1 MENQK
6 IADILESTAK
16 LLELHGDNPFKIK
29 SYLNAVNKIERQE
42 EKLEGKSKEELEKMD
57 GIGKSLSQK
66 IFQLMQEQTFP
77 ELDELISKTPIGVM
91 EMMKIKGIGPKK
103 VAALWKELEIES
115 PGELLY
121 ACNENRLVT
130 LKGFGQK
137 TQEAIK
143 KSIEFSISQK
153 GLFHYALAELNAS
166 IFTESLKKINPSID
180 MLLVGE
186 VRRKCEIVS
195 SIQLIAKSED
205 HEKINKAFEKLPSLL
220 FSIENSSSIQINLIA
235 STGIPISIQFFPAAE
250 LIYQQWKATAN
261 EEHLAQCV
269 ALKSFDENQLKKCTS
284 ELEIYQAF
292 GLPYIE
298 PELRE
303 GRSEIK
309 RALDGNLPDAL
320 VELKDLKGI
329 LHNHSTYS
337 DGKNTLKEMALA
349 CKNSGYEYL
358 GICDHSKSAFYAGG
372 LSIERVA
379 EQQEEIKK
387 LNVELAPFIIFS
399 GIESDILNDGS
410 LDYPEEILKS
420 FDFIV
425 ASVHSGLR
433 MDIERAT
440 QRIITAVQNP
450 YTTILGHPTG
460 RLLLSRAA
468 YPIDH
473 EKVIDACAKYGVVIE
488 LNAHPYRLDLDWR
501 WIEYAINKGVKISI
515 NPDAHSTEGYKDMY
529 YGVCVGRKGYL
540 TAKETFNAQNREDI
554 NKYFQDRKNAIASN
568 R

>member
-1 MENQK
+1 MDNQK
-6 IADILESTAK
+6 IANILESTAK

-42 EKLEGKSKEELEKMD
+42 EKLEGKSKEELEKID

-103 VAALWKELEIES
+103 VASLWKELEIES

-121 ACNENRLVT
+121 ACNENRLVA

-153 GLFHYALAELNAS
+153 GLFHYALAELNAT
-166 IFTESLKKINPSID
+166 IFMEFLKKINPSIE

-195 SIQLIAKSED
+195 NIHFISSAENQ
-205 HEKINKAFEKLPSLL
+205 EKIQDAFSKMPAEL
-220 FSIENSSSIQINLIA
+220 FSMEKTTSNQINVNSA
-235 STGIPISIQFFPAAE
+235 AGIPITIQFFPANE
-250 LIYQQWKATAN
+250 IIYHQWKETGI
-261 EEHLAQCV
+261 ESHVSQC
-269 ALKSFDENQLKKCTS
+269 FELKKMDEMELKKYTS
-284 ELEIYQAF
+284 ELDIYQAF
-292 GLPYIE
+292 AIPYIE

-303 GRSEIK
+303 GRGEIK
-309 RALDGNLPDAL
+309 RALDGNLPTAL

-372 LSIERVA
+372 LSIERVN

-399 GIESDILNDGS
+399 GIESDILTDGS

-425 ASVHSGLR
+425 ASVHSGLI

-473 EKVIDACAKYGVVIE
+473 EKVIDACAKFGVVIE

-515 NPDAHSTEGYKDMY
+515 NPDAHSTDGYKDMY

-554 NKYFQDRKNAIASN
+554 NKYFQDRKNAIAGN
-568 R
+568 Q

>member
-1 MENQK
+1 MDNQK
-6 IADILESTAK
+6 IANILESTAK

-42 EKLEGKSKEELEKMD
+42 EKLEGKSKEELEKID

-103 VAALWKELEIES
+103 VASLWKELEIES

-121 ACNENRLVT
+121 ACNENRLVA

-153 GLFHYALAELNAS
+153 GLFHYALAELNAT
-166 IFTESLKKINPSID
+166 IFMEFLKKINPSIE

-195 SIQLIAKSED
+195 NIHFISSAENQ
-205 HEKINKAFEKLPSLL
+205 EKIQDAFSKMPAEL
-220 FSIENSSSIQINLIA
+220 FSMEKTTSNQINVNSA
-235 STGIPISIQFFPAAE
+235 AGIPITIQFFPANE
-250 LIYQQWKATAN
+250 IIYHQWKETGI
-261 EEHLAQCV
+261 ESHVSQC
-269 ALKSFDENQLKKCTS
+269 FELKKMDEMELKKYTS
-284 ELEIYQAF
+284 ELDIYQAF
-292 GLPYIE
+292 AIPYIE

-303 GRSEIK
+303 GRGEIK
-309 RALDGNLPDAL
+309 RALDGNLPTAL

-372 LSIERVA
+372 LSIERVN

-399 GIESDILNDGS
+399 GIESDILTDGS

-473 EKVIDACAKYGVVIE
+473 EKVIDACAKFGVVIE

-515 NPDAHSTEGYKDMY
+515 NPDAHSTDGYKDMY

-554 NKYFQDRKNAIASN
+554 NKYFQDRKNAIAGN
-568 R
+568 Q

>member
-1 MENQK
+1 MDNQK

-66 IFQLMQEQTFP
+66 IFQLMQEETFP

-153 GLFHYALAELNAS
+153 GLFHYAFAELNT
-166 IFTESLKKINPSID
+166 ILLIDTMNNINKEIELIP
-180 MLLVGE
+180 VGE

-205 HEKINKAFEKLPSLL
+205 HDKINIAVEKLPSLL
-220 FSIENSSSIQINLIA
+220 FSIENATTNQINLIA

-250 LIYQQWKATAN
+250 LIYQEWKSTGN
-261 EEHLAQCV
+261 DEHIAQCL
-269 ALKSFDENQLKKCTS
+269 ALKSVEENQLKKCTS
-284 ELEIYQAF
+284 ELAIYQAF

-303 GRSEIK
+303 GRGEVK
-309 RALDGNLPDAL
+309 RAVDGNLPTAL

-387 LNVELAPFIIFS
+387 LNVELAPFVIFS

-529 YGVCVGRKGYL
+529 YGVCVGRKGFL

-568 R
+568 Q

>member
-1 MENQK
+1 MDNQK
-6 IADILESTAK
+6 IANILESTAK

-42 EKLEGKSKEELEKMD
+42 EKLEGKSKEELEKID

-103 VAALWKELEIES
+103 VASLWKELEIES

-121 ACNENRLVT
+121 ACNENRLVA

-153 GLFHYALAELNAS
+153 GLFHYALAELNAT
-166 IFTESLKKINPSID
+166 IFMESLKKINPSIE

-195 SIQLIAKSED
+195 KIHFISSAENQ
-205 HEKINKAFEKLPSLL
+205 EKIQDAFSKMSAEL
-220 FSIENSSSIQINLIA
+220 FSMEKTTSNQINVNSA
-235 STGIPISIQFFPAAE
+235 AGIPITIQFFPANE
-250 LIYQQWKATAN
+250 IIYHQWKETGI
-261 EEHLAQCV
+261 ESHVSQC
-269 ALKSFDENQLKKCTS
+269 FELKKMDEMELKKYTS
-284 ELEIYQAF
+284 ELDIYQAF
-292 GLPYIE
+292 AIPYIE

-303 GRSEIK
+303 GRGEIK
-309 RALDGNLPDAL
+309 RALDGNLPTAL

-372 LSIERVA
+372 LSIERVN

-399 GIESDILNDGS
+399 GIESDILTDGS

-473 EKVIDACAKYGVVIE
+473 EKVIDACAKFGVVIE

-515 NPDAHSTEGYKDMY
+515 NPDAHSTDGYKDMY

-554 NKYFQDRKNAIASN
+554 NKYFQDRKNAIAGN
-568 R
+568 Q

>member
-1 MENQK
+1 
-6 IADILESTAK
+6 
-16 LLELHGDNPFKIK
+16 
-29 SYLNAVNKIERQE
+29 
-42 EKLEGKSKEELEKMD
+42 
-57 GIGKSLSQK
+57 
-66 IFQLMQEQTFP
+66 
-77 ELDELISKTPIGVM
+77 
-91 EMMKIKGIGPKK
+91 
-103 VAALWKELEIES
+103 
-115 PGELLY
+115 
-121 ACNENRLVT
+121 
-130 LKGFGQK
+130 
-137 TQEAIK
+137 
-143 KSIEFSISQK
+143 
-153 GLFHYALAELNAS
+153 
-166 IFTESLKKINPSID
+166 
-180 MLLVGE
+180 
-186 VRRKCEIVS
+186 VS
-195 SIQLIAKSED
+195 NIQLIAKSED
-205 HEKINKAFEKLPSLL
+205 HEKINKSFEKLPSIL
-220 FSIENSSSIQINLIA
+220 FSIENSSTNQINLIA

-250 LIYQQWKATAN
+250 LIYQQWKSTGN
-261 EEHLAQCV
+261 NEHLAQCL
-269 ALKSFDENQLKKCTS
+269 ALKSVEENQLKKCTS
-284 ELEIYQAF
+284 ELEIYQTF

-303 GRSEIK
+303 GRNEIT
-309 RALDGNLPDAL
+309 RALDGNLPSAL
-320 VELKDLKGI
+320 IELKDLKGI

-387 LNVELAPFIIFS
+387 LNIELAPFVIFS
-399 GIESDILNDGS
+399 GIESDILTDGS

-433 MDIERAT
+433 MDVDKAT
-440 QRIITAVQNP
+440 MRLIAAIKNP

-473 EKVIDACAKYGVVIE
+473 EKVIDACAKYNVVIE

-501 WIEYAINKGVKISI
+501 WIEYAISKGVKISI

-529 YGVCVGRKGYL
+529 FGVCVGRKGFL

-554 NKYFQDRKNAIASN
+554 NKYFQDRKNRIASN
-568 R
+568 Q

>member
-1 MENQK
+1 MDNQK

-29 SYLNAVNKIERQE
+29 SYLNAVNKIERQD

-121 ACNENRLVT
+121 ACNENRLVA

-137 TQEAIK
+137 TQETIK

-166 IFTESLKKINPSID
+166 FFMESVKKINPSIEL
-180 MLLVGE
+180 MLVGE
-186 VRRKCEIVS
+186 IRRKCEIVS
-195 SIQLIAKSED
+195 DIQFISSTENQ
-205 HEKINKAFEKLPSLL
+205 ESLL
-220 FSIENSSSIQINLIA
+220 DAISKISTEYFKLEKTEANIIEVSSTAGISIH
-235 STGIPISIQFFPAAE
+235 IQFFPAE
-250 LIYQQWKATAN
+250 EIIYQLWKATGN
-261 EEHLAQCV
+261 ETHLSHCFEQKKV
-269 ALKSFDENQLKKCTS
+269 DELALKKCIS
-284 ELEIYQAF
+284 EEEIYKQF

-303 GRSEIK
+303 GRSEIA
-309 RALDGNLPDAL
+309 RALNGNLPSAL
-320 VELKDLKGI
+320 IELKDLKGI

-387 LNVELAPFIIFS
+387 LNIELAPFVIFS

-410 LDYPEEILKS
+410 LDYPDEVLKS

-473 EKVIDACAKYGVVIE
+473 EKVIDACAKHGVVIE

-501 WIEYAINKGVKISI
+501 WIEYAISKGVKISI

-529 YGVCVGRKGYL
+529 YGVCVGRKGFL

-554 NKYFQDRKNAIASN
+554 NKYFQDRKNAIAGN
-568 R
+568 Q

>member
-1 MENQK
+1 MDNQK

-77 ELDELISKTPIGVM
+77 ELEELISKTPIGVM

-121 ACNENRLVT
+121 ACNENRLVA

-153 GLFHYALAELNAS
+153 GLFHYAFAELNNILLMDS
-166 IFTESLKKINPSID
+166 INIINKEIK
-180 MLLVGE
+180 LITVGE

-205 HEKINKAFEKLPSLL
+205 HEKINKAIEKLPSLL
-220 FSIENSSSIQINLIA
+220 FSIENATTNQINLIA
-235 STGIPISIQFFPAAE
+235 STGIPISIQFFPEAE
-250 LIYQQWKATAN
+250 LIYQQWKATGN
-261 EEHLAQCV
+261 EEHLTQCL
-269 ALKSFDENQLKKCTS
+269 ALKSVDENQLKKCTS
-284 ELEIYQAF
+284 ELEIYQTF

-303 GRSEIK
+303 GRCEIK
-309 RALDGNLPDAL
+309 RALDGNLPTAL

-387 LNVELAPFIIFS
+387 LNIELAPFIIFS
-399 GIESDILNDGS
+399 GIESDILTDGS

-529 YGVCVGRKGYL
+529 YGVCVGRKGYI

-554 NKYFQDRKNAIASN
+554 NKYFQDRKNAIAGN
-568 R
+568 Q

>member
-195 SIQLIAKSED
+195 DIQFISSVENQ
-205 HEKINKAFEKLPSLL
+205 EKIQDAFSKMPAEL
-220 FSIENSSSIQINLIA
+220 FSLEKSISNQININSA
-235 STGIPISIQFFPAAE
+235 TGIPIQIKFFPADE
-250 LIYQQWKATAN
+250 LIYQQWKETGS
-261 EEHLAQCV
+261 ESHVSQCFE
-269 ALKSFDENQLKKCTS
+269 LKKVDENQLKKCTS

-540 TAKETFNAQNREDI
+540 IAKETFNAQNREDI

>member
-1 MENQK
+1 MDNQK
-6 IADILESTAK
+6 IANILESTAK

-42 EKLEGKSKEELEKMD
+42 EKLEAKSKEELEKID

-77 ELDELISKTPIGVM
+77 ELDELITKTPIGVM

-103 VAALWKELEIES
+103 VASLWKELEIES

-121 ACNENRLVT
+121 ACNENRLVA

-153 GLFHYALAELNAS
+153 GLFHYALAELNAT
-166 IFTESLKKINPSID
+166 IFMESLKKINPSIE

-195 SIQLIAKSED
+195 NIHFISSGENQESIQDALSNISTEFFKL
-205 HEKINKAFEKLPSLL
+205 EKTESNTIEVSSTAGI
-220 FSIENSSSIQINLIA
+220 SIH
-235 STGIPISIQFFPAAE
+235 IQFFPANE
-250 LIYQQWKATAN
+250 IIYQQWKETGI
-261 EEHLAQCV
+261 ESHVSQC
-269 ALKSFDENQLKKCTS
+269 FELKKMDEMELKKYTS
-284 ELEIYQAF
+284 ELDIYQAF
-292 GLPYIE
+292 AIPYIE

-303 GRSEIK
+303 GRGEIK
-309 RALDGNLPDAL
+309 RALGGNLPTAL

-399 GIESDILNDGS
+399 GVESDILTDGS

-473 EKVIDACAKYGVVIE
+473 EKVIDACAKFGVVIE

-515 NPDAHSTEGYKDMY
+515 NPDAHSTDGYKDMY

-554 NKYFQDRKNAIASN
+554 NKYFQDRKNAITGN
-568 R
+568 Q

>member
-1 MENQK
+1 MDNQK

-121 ACNENRLVT
+121 ACNENRLVA

-137 TQEAIK
+137 TQESIK

-153 GLFHYALAELNAS
+153 GLFHYAIAEFSAS
-166 IFTESLKKINPSID
+166 FFMESVKKINPSIE
-180 MLLVGE
+180 MFLVGE

-195 SIQLIAKSED
+195 DIQFISSVENQESLQDALSKISTDYFKL
-205 HEKINKAFEKLPSLL
+205 EKTESNQ
-220 FSIENSSSIQINLIA
+220 IEVSSTS
-235 STGIPISIQFFPAAE
+235 GISIHIQFYPADE
-250 LIYQQWKATAN
+250 LIYQQWKTTGN
-261 EEHLAQCV
+261 EEHLAQCLV
-269 ALKSFDENQLKKCTS
+269 LKSVDENQLKKCIS
-284 ELEIYQAF
+284 ELEIYQTF

-303 GRSEIK
+303 GRGEIK
-309 RALDGNLPDAL
+309 RALDGNLPAAL
-320 VELKDLKGI
+320 VELKDLKGS

-337 DGKNTLKEMALA
+337 DGKNTLKEMAMA

-372 LSIERVA
+372 LSIDRVA

-387 LNVELAPFIIFS
+387 LNIELAPFTIFS

-554 NKYFQDRKNAIASN
+554 NKYFQDRKNAIAGN
-568 R
+568 Q

>member
-1 MENQK
+1 MDNQK
-6 IADILESTAK
+6 IANILESTAK

-42 EKLEGKSKEELEKMD
+42 EKLEGKSKEELEKID

-103 VAALWKELEIES
+103 VASLWKELEIES

-121 ACNENRLVT
+121 ACNENRLVA

-153 GLFHYALAELNAS
+153 GLFHYALAELNAT
-166 IFTESLKKINPSID
+166 IFMESLKKINPSIE

-195 SIQLIAKSED
+195 NIHFISYAENQESIQDALSNISTEFFKL
-205 HEKINKAFEKLPSLL
+205 EKTESNTIEVSSTAGI
-220 FSIENSSSIQINLIA
+220 SIH
-235 STGIPISIQFFPAAE
+235 IQFFPANE
-250 LIYQQWKATAN
+250 IIYQQWKETGI
-261 EEHLAQCV
+261 ESHVSQC
-269 ALKSFDENQLKKCTS
+269 FELKKMDEMELKKYTS
-284 ELEIYQAF
+284 ELDIYQAF
-292 GLPYIE
+292 AIPYIE

-303 GRSEIK
+303 GRGEIK
-309 RALDGNLPDAL
+309 RALDGNLPIAL

-399 GIESDILNDGS
+399 GVESDILTDGS

-473 EKVIDACAKYGVVIE
+473 EKVIDACAKFGVVIE

-515 NPDAHSTEGYKDMY
+515 NPDAHNTDGYKDMY

-554 NKYFQDRKNAIASN
+554 NKYFQDRKNAITGN
-568 R
+568 Q

>member
-1 MENQK
+1 MDNQK
-6 IADILESTAK
+6 IAAILESTAK

-66 IFQLMQEQTFP
+66 IFQLMHEQTFP

-121 ACNENRLVT
+121 ACNENRLVA

-153 GLFHYALAELNAS
+153 GLFHYAFAELNATFF
-166 IFTESLKKINPSID
+166 IESVKKINPSIEF
-180 MLLVGE
+180 MLVGE
-186 VRRKCEIVS
+186 MRRKCEIVS
-195 SIQLIAKSED
+195 DIQFISSVENK
-205 HEKINKAFEKLPSLL
+205 EKIHDAISKMPAEL
-220 FSIENSSSIQINLIA
+220 FSLEKTISNQIDLNSAAGISI
-235 STGIPISIQFFPAAE
+235 TIQFFPAAE
-250 LIYQQWKATAN
+250 LIYQQWKATGN
-261 EEHLAQCV
+261 EDHLAQCL
-269 ALKSFDENQLKKCTS
+269 ALKSVDENQLKKYTS
-284 ELEIYQAF
+284 ELDIYQAF

-303 GRSEIK
+303 GRGEIK
-309 RALDGNLPDAL
+309 RAFDGNLPTAL

-387 LNVELAPFIIFS
+387 LNVELAPFVIFS
-399 GIESDILNDGS
+399 GIESDILTDGS

-433 MDIERAT
+433 MDIDRAT

-473 EKVIDACAKYGVVIE
+473 EKVIDACAKHGVIIE

-515 NPDAHSTEGYKDMY
+515 NPDAHSTDGYKDMY
-529 YGVCVGRKGYL
+529 YGVCVGRKGFL

-554 NKYFQDRKNAIASN
+554 NKYFQDRKNAIAGN
-568 R
+568 Q

>member
-1 MENQK
+1 MENQQ
-6 IADILESTAK
+6 IADILETTAK

-42 EKLEGKSKEELEKMD
+42 EKLDGKSKEELEELD

-66 IFQLMQEQTFP
+66 IYQLLQEQTFP
-77 ELDELISKTPIGVM
+77 ELDELLSKTPSGVI

-121 ACNENRLVT
+121 ACNENRLVE

-137 TQEAIK
+137 TQDSIK

-153 GLFHYALAELNAS
+153 GLFHYALAEITANL
-166 IFTESLKKINPSID
+166 FTESILKANHEIR
-180 MLLVGE
+180 LLLCGE

-195 SIQLIAKSED
+195 NIRYVACRENQTQIQDALK
-205 HEKINKAFEKLPSLL
+205 KIPTDY
-220 FSIENSSSIQINLIA
+220 FSIEPNDGDSAMINSSS
-235 STGIPISIQFFPAAE
+235 GIPIRIDFFPADE
-250 LIYQQWKATAN
+250 IIYRQWKATGTDTHISLCREQKN
-261 EEHLAQCV
+261 IV
-269 ALKSFDENQLKKCTS
+269 DSVLKNCAS
-284 ELEIYQAF
+284 ESEIYQAF
-292 GLPYIE
+292 NMPYIE

-303 GRSEIK
+303 GRSEVQ
-309 RALDGNLPDAL
+309 RAKNGTLPNSL
-320 VELKDLKGI
+320 IELKDLKGI

-358 GICDHSKSAFYAGG
+358 GICDHSKSAGYAGG

-387 LNVELAPFIIFS
+387 LNEELAPFVIFS
-399 GIESDILNDGS
+399 GIESDILSDGS
-410 LDYPEEILKS
+410 LDYPEEVLKS

-425 ASVHSGLR
+425 ASIHSGLR
-433 MDIERAT
+433 MDLEKAT
-440 QRIITAVQNP
+440 NRLITAIKNP
-450 YTTILGHPTG
+450 NTTILGHPTG

-473 EKVIDACAKYGVVIE
+473 EKVIDACAENGVVIE

-501 WIEYAINKGVKISI
+501 WIEYAISKGVKISI

-529 YGVCVGRKGYL
+529 YGVCVGRKGFL
-540 TAKETFNAQNREDI
+540 TASDTFNAQNREDI
-554 NKYFQDRKNAIASN
+554 NKYFKARKNRIAGN
-568 R
+568 K